1 MDKKGQ
7 PTRPDAEQRETPA
20 PSFRPLVL
28 IPSYNSG
35 ARLRGTVEGALQ
47 AGVPVWVVVDG
58 STDGSD
64 TPLANLPEATPG
76 GPLRVIR
83 LERNGGKGAAIL
95 AGARLAREADFTHA
109 LALDSDGQHP
119 TDHIPA
125 FLETARRHPADLI
138 MGDPIFGSDVPRARL
153 KGRRLTIWWTDLETL
168 WCGLGDTLFGMRV
181 YPLDALLGAF
191 AQTPFARGF
200 DFDPEIAVRM
210 TWGGCRPRQVPVPV
224 RYFRKDE
231 GGVSHFNYLRDNIKL
246 TCLHF
251 RLVPEFLLLRMWK
264 MRRHQ
269 HQWTSA
275 A

>member
-1 MDKKGQ
+1 M
-7 PTRPDAEQRETPA
+7 TPDLPFQDI
-20 PSFRPLVL
+20 PSFRPLIL

-35 ARLRGTVEGALQ
+35 TRLRGTVEGALR

-64 TPLANLPEATPG
+64 RTLDDLPDNAPDNV
-76 GPLRVIR
+76 LRVIR
-83 LERNGGKGAAIL
+83 LEGNGGKGAAIL
-95 AGARLAREADFTHA
+95 AGTRLALEAGFTHA
-109 LALDSDGQHP
+109 LSLDSDGQHP
-119 TDHIPA
+119 TDKIPH
-125 FLETARRHPADLI
+125 FLDTARRHPADLI
-138 MGDPIFGSDVPRARL
+138 MGDPVFGPDVPRARL

-181 YPLDALLGAF
+181 YPLEPLRRAF

-210 TWGGCRPRQVPVPV
+210 TWAGCRPRQVPAPV

-246 TCLHF
+246 TLLHF
-251 RLVPEFLLLRMWK
+251 RLVPEFLLLRIWK
-264 MRRHQ
+264 MRQ
-269 HQWTSA
+269 NKSQWNVSA
-275 A
+275 